1 MNWSLHLF
9 CLNQTDTFCLCF
21 MFLLNCYMFIPD
33 LVIINVTVT
42 SGDNN
47 MTVSLEKHQISR
59 GI

>member
-1 MNWSLHLF
+1 
-9 CLNQTDTFCLCF
+9 

-42 SGDNN
+42 RGDNN